1 MLGALLLALVPLAG
15 TVQGPQVPR
24 NDGWVTDLADMLTDD
39 EERSLEQL
47 MESYKQGSGHDVALL
62 TVPDL
67 GGRPIEELGLAVGR
81 EWKLGGKDL
90 NDGAVLIVARDE
102 RELRIEVGRGLE
114 GAIPDAIASR
124 IIRDVIV
131 PELKA
136 GRIAQGL
143 RAGVVAIQEAAG
155 GDYAK
160 LPQDRAD
167 PQHGRD
173 GVMPLLTVLFVIFLV
188 LRARRRHGG
197 PGSPLS
203 RRFGGGWMIPPIGY
217 GGSRGGRGFGG
228 GGFSGGGFGGG
239 RGGGFSGFGG
249 GGGFSGGGAS
259 GRW

>member
-1 MLGALLLALVPLAG
+1 MLGALLLALVPLVG

-47 MESYKQGSGHDVALL
+47 MESYKQGSGHDIALL
-62 TVPDL
+62 TVPNL

-114 GAIPDAIASR
+114 GTIPDAIASR
-124 IIRDVIV
+124 IIRNVIV

-136 GRIAQGL
+136 GRTAQGL
-143 RAGVVAIQEAAG
+143 HEGIVALHDAAG

-160 LPQDRAD
+160 LPSSGGIDYDAQK
-167 PQHGRD
+167 
-173 GVMPLLTVLFVIFLV
+173 LLGFGVLFLMVLV
-188 LRARRRHGG
+188 VVYVVRRDRRHRETG
-197 PGSPLS
+197 PASRNWDSYDRRWRPGHHEIYGTGSS
-203 RRFGGGWMIPPIGY
+203 FGGT
-217 GGSRGGRGFGG
+217 GFGG
-228 GGFSGGGFGGG
+228 SGGK
-239 RGGGFSGFGG
+239 GFSGFGG